1 MANNDFNKLGFP
13 QSTIV
18 ALAVAEAHRKQDR
31 KTFWFWDANTN
42 HGWRAELGKAK
53 IPAQKKPMEK
63 P

>member
-1 MANNDFNKLGFP
+1 MANNAFNKLGFP

-18 ALAVAEAHRKQDR
+18 ALAVAEAHG